1 MKHRCR
7 PCVVLLA
14 IVCGIATANVSVVRA
29 QGVTGAAIRGAITT
43 EDGESADGAVL
54 TLRNAATGAE
64 FTAFAEGGGYFFDNV
79 PPGGPYVLTVEAGA
93 YQPLQS
99 TGIQLR
105 LGQRL
110 TLDLVLKLAGEV
122 IVIEDDASDVLADRG
137 RTGATTRV
145 DRGRIEGLPLQ
156 GRNFTDLAG
165 TAPQVNG
172 TSIGGQNNRYNNIQ
186 IDGGA
191 NNDLFGLSGSGTPGG
206 SSNARPLSIEA
217 IDQFVVQVAPF
228 DVRQSNF
235 AGGQINAIT
244 KSGTNDFHGSLLGYY
259 QSKDLAGFQDD
270 PTFNGFETMQFG
282 ATLGGPILRDKAH
295 FFVAADIQRREA
307 AFGNAFQIG
316 GVDSAA
322 DIARAG
328 FDTAT
333 VDRFRQLLAGYG
345 YDDPGDA
352 LAPDLSNPDRNLF
365 VKVSTSLI
373 KSSYLDV
380 SYNLVDAAQDELNR
394 SPTATTVPNSLRDG
408 YQLSNS
414 GYSIANTTHTVRAKL
429 LTNLLGGKVANEL
442 LTSYS
447 RIRDGREVAEEVPL
461 VFVKVGQIGSADSW
475 LAAGAE
481 RFSQS
486 NSLDQDIYQFQ
497 DNFTVALGDH
507 RLTVGTSNEVL
518 LLRNVFMQAS
528 IGVWAFDSLDAF
540 EAGTASAFQ
549 RRVGLS
555 DDLDAGT
562 AEFDVFQTG
571 WYVQDEWAV
580 TKNLTIMPGLRL
592 DVPFLSDA
600 FTNPVLAANE
610 AFRIDTGE
618 VPSGNLLWSPRL
630 GFNWDVDGD
639 TRSILR
645 GGVGVFTGRPPYVW
659 VSNAY
664 TGNGLSQFEIR
675 CPQGMGPVPVFTSDP
690 NAQPTDC
697 MGGTTPPPARTNQGP
712 IDYFDPD
719 TKYPQNLRFSLGADR
734 KLTESLTAS
743 ADLLY
748 TRDVNAFYVNDAN
761 LVLQGANAEG
771 RAIYGTFGGPD
782 ALGARATRID
792 DEHLTAAIKVNNRGG
807 GRVYSATMQLQQ
819 RIGNMADITAGYTY
833 SNSRDRMSLTSS
845 QGFSNLQFAAVDGEL
860 DDRNIRP
867 SAFHRPHKITVAGTV
882 KLPYGVGFG
891 LTYVGLSGAPY
902 TWVVNGD
909 VNADGINGNDLVYV
923 PASADDILLEDPSQY
938 AALDAFIQSQGCLR
952 ASRGQILS
960 RGACRNPWLNLLNL
974 RTSWTSPKVVTG
986 SMENR
991 LEVQFDIFNVLNL
1004 LNSEWGLLDQAAN
1017 FETHGARFL
1026 RAEGYDAARERPI
1039 YSFAAPAAVE
1049 QTIYSPTNS
1058 RWRMQLGLRYTF

>member
-1 MKHRCR
+1 
-7 PCVVLLA
+7 
-14 IVCGIATANVSVVRA
+14 
-29 QGVTGAAIRGAITT
+29 
-43 EDGESADGAVL
+43 
-54 TLRNAATGAE
+54 
-64 FTAFAEGGGYFFDNV
+64 
-79 PPGGPYVLTVEAGA
+79 
-93 YQPLQS
+93 
-99 TGIQLR
+99 
-105 LGQRL
+105 
-110 TLDLVLKLAGEV
+110 
-122 IVIEDDASDVLADRG
+122 
-137 RTGATTRV
+137 
-145 DRGRIEGLPLQ
+145 
-156 GRNFTDLAG
+156 
-165 TAPQVNG
+165 
-172 TSIGGQNNRYNNIQ
+172 
-186 IDGGA
+186 
-191 NNDLFGLSGSGTPGG
+191 
-206 SSNARPLSIEA
+206 
-217 IDQFVVQVAPF
+217 
-228 DVRQSNF
+228 
-235 AGGQINAIT
+235 
-244 KSGTNDFHGSLLGYY
+244 
-259 QSKDLAGFQDD
+259 
-270 PTFNGFETMQFG
+270 
-282 ATLGGPILRDKAH
+282 
-295 FFVAADIQRREA
+295 
-307 AFGNAFQIG
+307 
-316 GVDSAA
+316 
-322 DIARAG
+322 
-328 FDTAT
+328 
-333 VDRFRQLLAGYG
+333 
-345 YDDPGDA
+345 
-352 LAPDLSNPDRNLF
+352 
-365 VKVSTSLI
+365 
-373 KSSYLDV
+373 
-380 SYNLVDAAQDELNR
+380 
-394 SPTATTVPNSLRDG
+394 
-408 YQLSNS
+408 
-414 GYSIANTTHTVRAKL
+414 
-429 LTNLLGGKVANEL
+429 
-442 LTSYS
+442 
-447 RIRDGREVAEEVPL
+447 
-461 VFVKVGQIGSADSW
+461 
-475 LAAGAE
+475 
-481 RFSQS
+481 
-486 NSLDQDIYQFQ
+486 
-497 DNFTVALGDH
+497 
-507 RLTVGTSNEVL
+507 
-518 LLRNVFMQAS
+518 
-528 IGVWAFDSLDAF
+528 
-540 EAGTASAFQ
+540 
-549 RRVGLS
+549 
-555 DDLDAGT
+555 
-562 AEFDVFQTG
+562 VFQTG

-580 TKNLTIMPGLRL
+580 TRNLTIMPGLRL

-600 FTNPVLAANE
+600 YTNPVLATNE

-639 TRSILR
+639 TRSIVR

-675 CPQGMGPVPVFTSDP
+675 CPQGMGPVPVFTPDP

-697 MGGTTPPPARTNQGP
+697 TGGTAPPPARTNQGP

-748 TRDVNAFYVNDAN
+748 TRDLNAFYVNDAN

-792 DEHLTAAIKVNNRGG
+792 DEHLGAAIKVNNRSG

-819 RIGNMADITAGYTY
+819 RIGDVADITAGYTY

-882 KLPYGVGFG
+882 KLPYGAAFG

-909 VNADGINGNDLVYV
+909 VNADGINGNDLPYV

-938 AALDAFIQSQGCLR
+938 AALDAFIESQGCLR

-960 RGACRNPWLNLLNL
+960 RGACRNPWLNLFNL

-1004 LNSEWGLLDQAAN
+1004 LNSDWGLLDQAAN

-1026 RAEGYDAARERPI
+1026 RAEGYDAARQRPI